1 MFFPENQ
8 VVSQNRHQIWQVG
21 CFLPGPCVSCLHR
34 YFVALAQSPPFFKQ
48 ALNTLD
54 AETDY
59 MMYEPNERT
68 QTTNVQELKNDIENN
83 VICGSDFLQVAMENQ
98 KMVGYIRAERGKFN
112 RILHTAYIVVGIL
125 KDYRGKGI
133 GTSFFE
139 MLNCWAKEN
148 GIKRLELT
156 VECCNETAR
165 HLYEKSG
172 FKIEGTREKSMFVN
186 GSFVDEFYMAKIL

>member
-1 MFFPENQ
+1 MLYYRTLELNQ
-8 VVSQNRHQIWQVG
+8 IEDFWK
-21 CFLPGPCVSCLHR
+21 L
-34 YFVALAQSPPFFKQ
+34 
-48 ALNTLD
+48 LNALD

-133 GTSFFE
+133 GTSF
-139 MLNCWAKEN
+139 LKC
-148 GIKRLELT
+148 
-156 VECCNETAR
+156 
-165 HLYEKSG
+165 
-172 FKIEGTREKSMFVN
+172 
-186 GSFVDEFYMAKIL
+186 